1 MRLVNGLFDWRR
13 PWALLIVLALHT
25 AFFYAL
31 QAGLLRRLAATPVMR
46 EVMATLLPP
55 ETPVQPP
62 QPRPPAP
69 RVVSRQPLPATRIAP
84 PPPVALPPAILA
96 PSESAITLPVVAPT
110 PAPAPFQPAPPVSA
124 PPAPAPVQVS
134 VPSPLATAAPAP
146 PEPAPVIPPR
156 FDAAYLDNPAPAYP
170 SLARRMGEQGKV
182 LLRVRVNAGGQAED
196 VQVKTGSGHPRLDDA
211 ALSTVKQW
219 RFVPARQG
227 DQPVAAWVLV
237 PIVYRLEGW

>member
-1 MRLVNGLFDWRR
+1 M
-13 PWALLIVLALHT
+13 P
-25 AFFYAL
+25 
-31 QAGLLRRLAATPVMR
+31 
-46 EVMATLLPP
+46 EPP
-55 ETPVQPP
+55 T
-62 QPRPPAP
+62 
-69 RVVSRQPLPATRIAP
+69 
-84 PPPVALPPAILA
+84 
-96 PSESAITLPVVAPT
+96 
-110 PAPAPFQPAPPVSA
+110 VSA

-196 VQVKTGSGHPRLDDA
+196 VQVKTGSGHPRLDEA

-227 DQPVAAWVLV
+227 DQGAGAHRVQAGRLV
-237 PIVYRLEGW
+237 NCSTQIGSECSDLAQPQRRELQSTSE

>member
-1 MRLVNGLFDWRR
+1 M
-13 PWALLIVLALHT
+13 
-25 AFFYAL
+25 
-31 QAGLLRRLAATPVMR
+31 
-46 EVMATLLPP
+46 
-55 ETPVQPP
+55 
-62 QPRPPAP
+62 
-69 RVVSRQPLPATRIAP
+69 
-84 PPPVALPPAILA
+84 
-96 PSESAITLPVVAPT
+96 
-110 PAPAPFQPAPPVSA
+110 
-124 PPAPAPVQVS
+124 
-134 VPSPLATAAPAP
+134 
-146 PEPAPVIPPR
+146 IPPR

-196 VQVKTGSGHPRLDDA
+196 VQVKTGSGHPRLDEA